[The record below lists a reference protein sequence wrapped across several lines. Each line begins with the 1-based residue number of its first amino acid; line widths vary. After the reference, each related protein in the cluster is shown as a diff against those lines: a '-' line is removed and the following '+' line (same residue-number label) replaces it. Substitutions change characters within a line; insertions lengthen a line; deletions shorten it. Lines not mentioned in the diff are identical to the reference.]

1 MTPIRILLS
10 NAIDYAGLFPPAGLT
25 MKDAVQNYSAY
36 LNGENAWALGRFIAP
51 VSRLN
56 EFESAASGLSPA
68 DTPSGWRLSALA
80 GTDIHDD
87 VSKILRFNER
97 QSGPTGTGRAT
108 IDTIEIKASESRDIH
123 NAMTAIPRTIT
134 AYFEVPIITHPAPLL
149 AVIGETGAH
158 AKVRTGGITR
168 DAFPGSFCLA
178 RFILACTKAG
188 VAFKATAGLHHA
200 IRSVYP
206 LTYEKDSQSGMMH
219 GFLNVFLAAA
229 FSRTGLDA
237 DIIVRLLEEESS
249 SAFRFGS
256 DGVEWSGYRVDT
268 NRLRALREHGA
279 VSFGSCS
286 FVEPIDALKAM
297 HLL

>member
-10 NAIDYAGLFPPAGLT
+10 HAIDYAGLFPPAGLT
-25 MKDAVQNYSAY
+25 MKDAVQNYAAY
-36 LNGENAWALGRFIAP
+36 LTDENTWALGRFIVP
-51 VSRLN
+51 VSRLT
-56 EFESAASGLSPA
+56 EFESAASDLRPA
-68 DTPSGWRLSALA
+68 DTPSVWRLSALA
-80 GTDIHDD
+80 GTDMHDD

-97 QSGPTGTGRAT
+97 QSGPTGRGRAT
-108 IDTIEIKASESRDIH
+108 IDTIEIKVSESKDIR
-123 NAMTAIPRTIT
+123 NAMSAIPRTIT
-134 AYFEVPIITHPAPLL
+134 AYFEIPIITHPAPLL
-149 AVIGETGAH
+149 AVIGESGAR

-168 DAFPGSFCLA
+168 DAFPRSFCLA

-206 LTYEKDSQSGMMH
+206 LTYEKDSQPGMMH

-229 FSRTGLDA
+229 FSRTGIDA

-249 SAFRFGS
+249 SAFRFTG
-256 DGVEWSGYRVDT
+256 DGIEWNRYCVDS
-268 NRLRALREHGA
+268 NGLRALREHGA
-279 VSFGSCS
+279 ISFGSCS
-286 FVEPIDALKAM
+286 FVEPIDTLKAI